1 MFFNGIPEMPVR
13 NVTLENVSITAEE
26 GARLV
31 YSEDISLRNVDIRQS
46 RGRRLETFFCR
57 NVGEF

>member
-1 MFFNGIPEMPVR
+1 MR

-46 RGRRLETFFCR
+46 RGRRLETFYCR